1 MSNQVSLPDAHGRR
15 MLFSPFRLRREIIRD
30 AFSRLDFVGATV
42 SAAESLIGF
51 HYAYETDVLVVGG
64 NRFLNSVAAYLLGM
78 RGIRVVSIDAASD
91 DSVPWNTSIL
101 DQHEYRVLV
110 ERICSIGTGG
120 ATELSREEWSEIVFG
135 GMATHLAVRGDNT
148 VFSLSGRLSPAAY
161 MATKNGFLVN
171 VKTGGC
177 AQPGNELNSFVRRI
191 PTLQFPAVG
200 KRCQR
205 FVFAKRIIVTSQL
218 KGFFPCRV
226 DVCKKTGDRNFVY
239 EMPGVFPTG
248 AAAGFPVSTVSAL
261 NQPVRDLM
269 SLHEYVLK

>member
-1 MSNQVSLPDAHGRR
+1 MGNQVSLPDAHGRR

-30 AFSRLDFVGATV
+30 AFFRLDFVGAAV

-78 RGIRVVSIDAASD
+78 RGIRVVTIDAASD
-91 DSVPWNTSIL
+91 NSVPWNTSIL
-101 DQHEYRVLV
+101 DQYEYRVLV

-120 ATELSREEWSEIVFG
+120 AIGLSREEWGEVVFA

-148 VFSLSGRLSPAAY
+148 VFSLDGRLSPSAY
-161 MATKNGFLVN
+161 LATRNGFLVN

-177 AQPGNELNSFVRRI
+177 AQSGNALNSFGRRI
-191 PTLQFPAVG
+191 PKLRFPSVG

-218 KGFFPCRV
+218 RGFFPCRV
-226 DVCKKTGDRNFVY
+226 DVCKDSGDRNFSY
-239 EMPGVFPTG
+239 ETSGVFPVG
-248 AAAGFPVSTVSAL
+248 AAASFPVSTASAL
-261 NQPVRDLM
+261 SQPVRDLM